1 MFPRFCSL
9 LAFCT
14 ATLIMPNVSSGQ
26 ETADTQ
32 AIRALLT
39 ADQTAHATGD
49 ADGVLSLMDAHY
61 TVFTVPKVD
70 GELDFHGVSVGA
82 TPEDFKKGFA
92 NPDWKAARV
101 AALADTLLNE
111 ESSHELARIDVKGD
125 YAVAVSR
132 IEWARNYTTKTNPN
146 GSYRRVSGG
155 WESLWFL
162 RKIDG
167 NWKFTG
173 AVGGIKSWG
182 GGG

>member
-1 MFPRFCSL
+1 MITRFCSL
-9 LAFCT
+9 LAFCM
-14 ATLIMPNVSSGQ
+14 ATLIMPTVSSGQ

-39 ADQTAHATGD
+39 ADQTAWRTGD
-49 ADGVLSLMDAHY
+49 ADGVLSLMDTHY
-61 TVFTVPKVD
+61 TVFGVPKVN
-70 GELDFHGVSVGA
+70 GELDFHGVFVGN
-82 TPEDFKKGFA
+82 TREGFEKGFA
-92 NPDWKAARV
+92 NPDWKAGRV
-101 AALADTLLNE
+101 AALADTVLNE
-111 ESSHELARIDVKGD
+111 ESSHEFARIDVKGD

-132 IEWARNYTTKTNPN
+132 IEWSQNDTTKTNPD
-146 GSYRRVSGG
+146 GSYQRVSGG

-173 AVGGIKSWG
+173 AVMGIKNWG

>member
-1 MFPRFCSL
+1 MIARYCSL
-9 LAFCT
+9 LAFCM
-14 ATLIMPNVSSGQ
+14 ATFIMPNVSSGQ
-26 ETADTQ
+26 ETADTE

-39 ADQTAHATGD
+39 ADQTAWRNGD

-70 GELDFHGVSVGA
+70 GELDFHGVSVWA
-82 TPEDFKKGFA
+82 TREDYEKGLA
-92 NPDWKAARV
+92 DPDWKAGRV
-101 AALADTLLNE
+101 AALADTVLKD

-132 IEWARNYTTKTNPN
+132 IEWSRNDTTQTNPD
-146 GSYRRVSGG
+146 GSYHRVSGG

-167 NWKFTG
+167 NWKFTS

-182 GGG
+182 GDD